1 MIMQLKIPREKWAH
15 GGNSGKGKIY
25 LYHSR
30 NRTSDLLGLYLREL
44 GVPVK
49 MLMSLTCVDAYLA
62 NTLYKHYP
70 MALWMLAPKEEQT
83 DGSQLSEWAQAIKCL
98 NNSPNLSTQSR
109 EEALKA
115 LMKCGGIEL
124 VFTGDGSSV

>member
-1 MIMQLKIPREKWAH
+1 MILTATRNRWLH
-15 GGNSGKGKIY
+15 GGNCGKGQIY

-30 NRTSDLLGLYLREL
+30 NRTSDILGLYLREL

-49 MLMSLTCVDAYLA
+49 MLASLTCVDEYLA
-62 NTLYKHYP
+62 NVLHKHHP
-70 MALWMLAPKEEQT
+70 MALWMLAPREEQI

-98 NNSPNLSTQSR
+98 NNSPSLSQQSR
-109 EEALKA
+109 EEALTA